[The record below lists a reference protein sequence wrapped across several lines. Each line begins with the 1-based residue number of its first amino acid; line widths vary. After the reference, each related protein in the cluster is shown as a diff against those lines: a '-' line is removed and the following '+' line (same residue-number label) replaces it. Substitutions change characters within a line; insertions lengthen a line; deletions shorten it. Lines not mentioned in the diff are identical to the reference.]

1 MKPDPFADPFAC
13 EILRFKEHLES
24 GRPIALGKKLS
35 RVEAAEY
42 IIGIKPKTGVK
53 TKKWR
58 DIYFDQFLEFLQQ
71 SGYLGILA
79 EHFLVTQWS
88 KAATYMEL
96 FCQLLKEL
104 YPLWRTYKKSEAA
117 KKSRKSKK
125 TACEEQP
132 PQVFPVDLTPYLPPA
147 KSSRLRILRLPPDF

>member
-58 DIYFDQFLEFLQQ
+58 DIYLINSWNFSNSQAISEF
-71 SGYLGILA
+71 
-79 EHFLVTQWS
+79 
-88 KAATYMEL
+88 
-96 FCQLLKEL
+96 
-104 YPLWRTYKKSEAA
+104 
-117 KKSRKSKK
+117 
-125 TACEEQP
+125 
-132 PQVFPVDLTPYLPPA
+132 
-147 KSSRLRILRLPPDF
+147 

>member
-1 MKPDPFADPFAC
+1 
-13 EILRFKEHLES
+13 LRFRRYLES
-24 GRPIALGKKLS
+24 NQPIACGREFS
-35 RVEAAEY
+35 RAEAAEY
-42 IIGIKPKTGVK
+42 VIGVKQKTGIK

-71 SGYLGILA
+71 SGYLGILG
-79 EHFLVTQWS
+79 ERWLVTQWS
-88 KAATYMEL
+88 KAPVFTEL

-104 YPLWRTYKKSEAA
+104 YPLWKTYKKSEAA

-147 KSSRLRILRLPPDF
+147 RSIRLRFLRLPPDF